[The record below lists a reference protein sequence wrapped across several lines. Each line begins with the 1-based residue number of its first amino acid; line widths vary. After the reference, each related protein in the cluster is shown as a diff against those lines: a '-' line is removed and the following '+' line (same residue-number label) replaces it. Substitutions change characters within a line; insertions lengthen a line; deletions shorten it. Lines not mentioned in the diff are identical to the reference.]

1 MNVWHQLWIQ
11 ATQTIPFLPA
21 MAKTLGVRSRRPMP
35 QMADMKHHQ
44 FFSVYVYGRNDL

>member
-1 MNVWHQLWIQ
+1 
-11 ATQTIPFLPA
+11 

-44 FFSVYVYGRNDL
+44 FFSVYVYGRNDLKIAYETIKET